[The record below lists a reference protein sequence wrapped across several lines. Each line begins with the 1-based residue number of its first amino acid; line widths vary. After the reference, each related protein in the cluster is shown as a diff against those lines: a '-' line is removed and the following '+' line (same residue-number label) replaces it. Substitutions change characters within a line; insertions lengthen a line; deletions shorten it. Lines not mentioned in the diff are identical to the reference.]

1 MIIPINVSDTTEY
14 VGITVKYKGS
24 LGTNLVR
31 VIILEGE
38 ELEKYRE
45 EADKENE

>member
-1 MIIPINVSDTTEY
+1 MIIPVNVPDTTEY

-38 ELEKYRE
+38 EL
-45 EADKENE
+45 DKHRDTKSDD